1 MPKDSA
7 PEAAG
12 RSSSSGW
19 IGMRGNRYDGGGG
32 EFFVGG
38 GKTCHPE
45 NEMLKVVQKP
55 VTAVAAGVARPT
67 GD

>member
-1 MPKDSA
+1 
-7 PEAAG
+7 
-12 RSSSSGW
+12 
-19 IGMRGNRYDGGGG
+19 MRGNRYDGGGG